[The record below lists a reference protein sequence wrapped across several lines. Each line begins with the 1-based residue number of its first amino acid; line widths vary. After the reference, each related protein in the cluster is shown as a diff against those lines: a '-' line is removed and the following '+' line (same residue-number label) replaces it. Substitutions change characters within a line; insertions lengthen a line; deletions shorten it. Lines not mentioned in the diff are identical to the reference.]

1 MVLLCC
7 TGHRLHILAPFL
19 NENIYFENINFFSNK
34 FCYGL
39 NVCASSKFIY
49 WSSSPHCDCFGGWGL
64 SEVFILNKV
73 RRMEPNPWWDLCPSK
88 KRKRSELSQ
97 YWMWAQREKVTIY
110 KAGKLNHTDTWSW
123 ISQLLELWQINVCG
137 LSHLIYILLWQPK
150 LTKTNLCIIL
160 FEKHADIEERS
171 QQESLYLM
179 YFQCRY
185 GYLHHII
192 TFLSF
197 KLCIFG

>member
-1 MVLLCC
+1 MQRWETQIKGVWKQEQWCC
-7 TGHRLHILAPFL
+7 CAALGIDSTYWLHFL

-137 LSHLIYILLWQPK
+137 
-150 LTKTNLCIIL
+150 
-160 FEKHADIEERS
+160 
-171 QQESLYLM
+171 
-179 YFQCRY
+179 
-185 GYLHHII
+185 
-192 TFLSF
+192 
-197 KLCIFG
+197 